1 MPTLEKPAGEKK
13 LGAGRTVRNLV
24 IGLVV
29 LVAGLALIFTVLP
42 AGTLPGIGAAPA
54 SSAPT
59 DPSLVRVAP
68 VGAAA
73 PTHVSIPSISAES
86 SLVPTGLKPDGSLA
100 VPPVSQPRQASWYDQ
115 SPTPGEKGPA
125 VILGHVNGNGQR
137 GVFADL
143 NRVRGGQQVFVDRAD
158 GTRAVFKVSRVD
170 TFKKDAFPTDLVYN
184 NTPNSQL
191 RLITCGGQYDRANRN
206 YLSNVIVYAD
216 LVDVQR
222 I

>member
-1 MPTLEKPAGEKK
+1 MPTLEKSPGDKK
-13 LGAGRTVRNLV
+13 LGAARTVRNVV

-29 LVAGLALIFTVLP
+29 LAAGLALIFVMLP
-42 AGTLPGIGAAPA
+42 AGTLPGTAPT
-54 SSAPT
+54 STAPT
-59 DPSLVRVAP
+59 DPSLTRVAP
-68 VGAAA
+68 VAAAA
-73 PTHVSIPSISAES
+73 PTRVSIPSISAES
-86 SLVPTGLKPDGSLA
+86 SLIPTGLKPDGSLA

-115 SPTPGEKGPA
+115 SPSPGEKGPA

-143 NRVRGGQQVFVDRAD
+143 NRVVGGQQVFVDRAD

-170 TFKKDAFPTDLVYN
+170 TFKKDSFPTDLVYN
-184 NTPNSQL
+184 NTPNAQL